1 MKFLNFST
9 KLLSVISLSIL
20 VSQVSRPLLVNFI
33 CTEYLISLPMNQ
45 TKLNSVNNY
54 MT

>member
-9 KLLSVISLSIL
+9 KLLSVISHSLL

-33 CTEYLISLPMNQ
+33 CTECFISLPMKQ
-45 TKLNSVNNY
+45 TNLFGFFI
-54 MT
+54 